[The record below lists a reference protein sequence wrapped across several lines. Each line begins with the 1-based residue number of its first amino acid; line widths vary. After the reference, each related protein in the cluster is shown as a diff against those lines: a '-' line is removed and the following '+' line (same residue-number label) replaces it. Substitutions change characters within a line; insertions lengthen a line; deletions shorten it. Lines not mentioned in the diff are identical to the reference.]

1 MSPLITWAN
10 FYVIVGSSAGA
21 LTGLTFVVIS
31 LITGVQMRSSTGG
44 VGAFT
49 TPTVVHF
56 GAALFIAAT
65 LSAPWP
71 ALAPAA
77 LILGVCGL
85 GGVAYAAIVIR
96 RLRRFDGYEPV
107 REDWLWYG
115 IFPLVAY
122 VALVVAAM
130 LLPGNPTPA
139 LFGIGAVTLLLLF
152 LGIRNAWDTVTY
164 LALEFLQPR
173 DESKEQDRTSSGQA
187 SDDDPRETSAI
198 PPRQGERG

>member
-1 MSPLITWAN
+1 MSPLIPWAN

-31 LITGVQMRSSTGG
+31 LVTGSQTRTSSVG
-44 VGAFT
+44 VSAFT

-56 GAALFIAAT
+56 GAALLVAAS

-77 LILGVCGL
+77 VVLGLCGL
-85 GGVAYAAIVIR
+85 GGVAYVAIVIR
-96 RLRRFDGYEPV
+96 RLRRFDDYVPV

-122 VALVVAAM
+122 AALVVAAM

-139 LFGIGAVTLLLLF
+139 LFAVGAVTLLLLF
-152 LGIRNAWDTVTY
+152 IGIHNAWDVVTY
-164 LALEFLQPR
+164 LALEFLPSR
-173 DESKEQDRTSSGQA
+173 DEGEDQDRASSGQA
-187 SDDDPRETSAI
+187 SDKDPSETSAI
-198 PPRQGERG
+198 PQHQGERG